1 MPIRKSVAETMLVGG
16 DREAWFERSERALA
30 SQKFKKISIRRELS
44 QVKAD
49 YKPVIGTLSGDVV
62 VTLIPEGPNTRL
74 EITATAAIDNV
85 YALGRSPGRK
95 LIAKF
100 KEGVASLG
108 EPVEPVADTREA
120 ADVPSTTATV
130 EDLQRLAG
138 LHANGALTDSEFAA
152 AKSQLLFK
160 DASGG
165 EPRGAAGDGE

>member
-16 DREAWFERSERALA
+16 DREAWFERSERAFA

-49 YKPVIGTLSGDVV
+49 YKPIIGTLSGDVV

-95 LIAKF
+95 LIEKF

-108 EPVEPVADTREA
+108 EPVELVVADTG
-120 ADVPSTTATV
+120 DDPQTPSASTRTV
-130 EDLQRLAG
+130 GDLERLRD
-138 LHANGALTDSEFAA
+138 LHAEGAITDA
-152 AKSQLLFK
+152 
-160 DASGG
+160 
-165 EPRGAAGDGE
+165 